1 MFYIEEGG
9 LSQMK
14 LSSSELT
21 KLFKPINNQPERI
34 YGREGKTIEYKES
47 YNHAGMSQ
55 YFKTMASF
63 ANAEGGYIIFGI
75 GDSPRE
81 YIGLSTKSRERF
93 DSLKIEEFT
102 NNLNEYF
109 QPEIIWEHTLFEYR
123 SKEFG
128 VIYTHKLDNKPCICS
143 KNYDAKDERYSLKE
157 GDIYYRYRA
166 RTERIR
172 YPELNQIFLDKER
185 KQTQLWLEL
194 IEKTGRIG
202 VKNVSLLDLN
212 SGDINTE
219 HAKILI
225 DEKLLNKLRF
235 IKEGNFS
242 EKEGA
247 PTLKVIG
254 DVEGITTADTIVTT
268 ATPRLRAIE
277 QEDIVNAFLKN
288 ENVEVPFEYI
298 KVAINCTSGFQPI
311 YYFMSLA
318 EINPIELINI
328 IDREG
333 KTSQTIKTIKERLA
347 GRRESFKKLNNTGTK
362 AYLGKKEYL
371 NMWLNFEISKI
382 DFTIFEDKKINWLL
396 DAFYSIDDK
405 FLFQNQNRY
414 KQLIKEIYD
423 KYFIRTTGNVAGK
436 FRKVLCRID
445 EVIYFYK

>member
-1 MFYIEEGG
+1 
-9 LSQMK
+9 MK
-14 LSSSELT
+14 LSSLEIT
-21 KLFKPINNQPERI
+21 KLFKPIHNQPERI
-34 YGREGKTIEYKES
+34 YGREGKTIEYKQS
-47 YNHAGMSQ
+47 YNHAGMAQ

-81 YIGLSTKSRERF
+81 YIGLSPKSREQF

-109 QPEIIWEHTLFEYR
+109 QPEIMWEHTLFEYR

-128 VIYTHKLDNKPCICS
+128 VIYTHKLDNKPCVCS
-143 KNYDAKDERYSLKE
+143 KNYDVNDDRYSLRE

-185 KQTQLWLEL
+185 KQTQQWIDL
-194 IEKTGRIG
+194 IQKTGKIG
-202 VKNVSLLDLN
+202 VENASLLDLN
-212 SGDINTE
+212 SGQINTE
-219 HAKILI
+219 HAKIVI
-225 DEKLLNKLRF
+225 DKKLLNKLRF

-254 DVEGITTADTIVTT
+254 DVEGITPAEIIMTT
-268 ATPRLRAIE
+268 TTPRLRAIE
-277 QEDIVNAFLKN
+277 QEDIVNAFLQN
-288 ENVEVPFEYI
+288 ENVEAPFEYI
-298 KVAINCTSGFQPI
+298 KVALNCTSGFQPI
-311 YYFMSLA
+311 YYFLSLD
-318 EINPIELINI
+318 EMKPTELINI

-333 KTSQTIKTIKERLA
+333 KISQTIKTIKERLA
-347 GRRESFKKLNNTGTK
+347 GRRESFKKLNDTGTE
-362 AYLGKKEYL
+362 AYVGKKEYL
-371 NMWLNFEISKI
+371 DKWLNFEISKV
-382 DFTIFEDKKINWLL
+382 DFTTLEDKKINWLL
-396 DAFYSIDDK
+396 HAFYSIDDK
-405 FLFQNQNRY
+405 CLVQNQNRY

-423 KYFIRTTGNVAGK
+423 EYFIRTTGNVAGE

-445 EVIYFYK
+445 EVIYFYN